1 MISPEI
7 LIFAG
12 TTEGRKLAEY
22 ASEHD
27 INCYVSTATEYGKSI
42 LGDLKGIECIS
53 GRMDETEIEDFVKD
67 HDIHL
72 VIDATHPFAVKV
84 TKNIRS
90 ACQTADIQYIRC
102 PEIKSTEETGRT
114 DIRSPVPGRG
124 RGRRTYAGTPEPAGY
139 TSHPGRAE
147 HRTG

>member
-53 GRMDETEIEDFVKD
+53 VEWMK
-67 HDIHL
+67 
-72 VIDATHPFAVKV
+72 
-84 TKNIRS
+84 
-90 ACQTADIQYIRC
+90 
-102 PEIKSTEETGRT
+102 
-114 DIRSPVPGRG
+114 
-124 RGRRTYAGTPEPAGY
+124 RR
-139 TSHPGRAE
+139 
-147 HRTG
+147 